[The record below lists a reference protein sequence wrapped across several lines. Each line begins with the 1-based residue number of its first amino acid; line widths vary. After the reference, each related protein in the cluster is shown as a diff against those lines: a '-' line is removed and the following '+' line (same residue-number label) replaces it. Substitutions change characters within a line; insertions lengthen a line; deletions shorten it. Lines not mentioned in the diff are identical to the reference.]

1 MFDPVRKLDAADVR
15 EGFDCGHQALNQ
27 YLQRFALMNQS
38 AGMAQTWVSCVRSEG
53 PPVVAAWYSLA
64 FGSVEPSDVSA
75 RVRQGI
81 ARHPIPVMV
90 LARLAVD
97 LRYQKQGLGRAM
109 LKDALLRTE
118 QAADI
123 AGIRAVL
130 VHAKNES
137 ARQWYLS
144 WDFEPGPGDANQLFL
159 LMKDLRAL
167 L

>member
-15 EGFDCGHQALNQ
+15 EGFDCGQQALNQ
-27 YLQRFALMNQS
+27 YLHRFALMNQA
-38 AGMAQTWVSCVRSEG
+38 AGMAQTWVCCVRRDGAPE
-53 PPVVAAWYSLA
+53 VAAWYSLA
-64 FGSVEPSDVSA
+64 FGSVEPSDASQ
-75 RVRQGI
+75 RMGHGI
-81 ARHPIPVMV
+81 ARHSIPVMV

-130 VHAKNES
+130 VHAKDES

-144 WDFEPGPGDANQLFL
+144 WDFEPGPSDANQLFL

>member
-1 MFDPVRKLDAADVR
+1 
-15 EGFDCGHQALNQ
+15 
-27 YLQRFALMNQS
+27 
-38 AGMAQTWVSCVRSEG
+38 
-53 PPVVAAWYSLA
+53 
-64 FGSVEPSDVSA
+64 
-75 RVRQGI
+75 
-81 ARHPIPVMV
+81 
-90 LARLAVD
+90 
-97 LRYQKQGLGRAM
+97 M

-130 VHAKNES
+130 VHAKDES

-144 WDFEPGPGDANQLFL
+144 WDFEPGPSDANQLFL

>member
-1 MFDPVRKLDAADVR
+1 MFDPVRKLDAADAR

-38 AGMAQTWVSCVRSEG
+38 AGMAQTWVTCTRRDARSE
-53 PPVVAAWYSLA
+53 VAAWYSLA
-64 FGSVEPSDVSA
+64 FGSIEPSDASV
-75 RVRQGI
+75 RMRQGV

-97 LRYQKQGLGRAM
+97 LRYQRQGLGRAM

-130 VHAKNES
+130 VHAKDES

-144 WDFEPGPGDANQLFL
+144 WDFEPGPSDANQLFL